1 MERQANS
8 TEQTVS
14 EGGVTVEQRYTEAEF
29 DLPSVVLTLTADR
42 DEAVAV
48 RVGVP
53 DIESERVGLH
63 PDYRSDGWAITR
75 EQLVFE
81 AVVEPDGEVT
91 TLYAL
96 DTDDQTVFER
106 AMGSLRIEQVSAAVD
121 GHGFPDPDR
130 DELVDEAVVTG
141 GEEASEHPEVATDE
155 VAAGN
160 DGEQS
165 QTSEQSAGTTP
176 HDESVVDQTT
186 TEASTVDG
194 SRAEAV
200 SSDSSTEGSTAD
212 GSTTEGSP
220 TSDSPVEEPS
230 TDDRMVEDRTAEES
244 SVEEPPA
251 DSGAGGDT
259 GRLAD
264 QSTETL
270 VEELLGRLEDD
281 DIPETHRARLAERV
295 AGGHGGADRER
306 LTSLQAR
313 VSDIEAFTG
322 PIERMLDQHGPPAA
336 ALDAFEA
343 RLAAVENV
351 DERVSELEER
361 IERLD
366 DHDERIERLDERVD
380 DHDEQMTTLGNDLD
394 AATGQLEDD
403 LTSIEAEMEGV
414 QEQLSS
420 VEAAVESARAE
431 ASAAGEQAEEVETDL
446 ADIEEQLGGLE
457 ARVDD
462 LADDWDGMADDI
474 EALQEWR
481 STLASTFDVFEN

>member
-1 MERQANS
+1 MERQADS

-14 EGGVTVEQRYTEAEF
+14 EEGVTVEQRYTEAEF

-48 RVGVP
+48 RIGVP

-63 PDYRSDGWAITR
+63 PDFRSDGWAITK

-81 AVVEPDGEVT
+81 VVVEPDGEVT

-96 DTDDQTVFER
+96 DTDDQTVFQR

-121 GHGFPDPDR
+121 GDGFPDPDR
-130 DELVDEAVVTG
+130 DELIDEAVVTG
-141 GEEASEHPEVATDE
+141 GEDASERPEVTTDE
-155 VAAGN
+155 TAAGN
-160 DGEQS
+160 GGEQS
-165 QTSEQSAGTTP
+165 VGVAP
-176 HDESVVDQTT
+176 HDESGVDQTAT
-186 TEASTVDG
+186 QASTVD
-194 SRAEAV
+194 SSNVEAV
-200 SSDSSTEGSTAD
+200 SSD
-212 GSTTEGSP
+212 GSTTEESP

-230 TDDRMVEDRTAEES
+230 TDDRVVEESSVEDRTAEGS
-244 SVEEPPA
+244 SVEDGTAEEPPA

-259 GRLAD
+259 GRLVD

-281 DIPETHRARLAERV
+281 DIPETHRVRLAERV
-295 AGGHGGADRER
+295 AGRHGGADRER
-306 LTSLQAR
+306 LASLQAR

-322 PIERMLDQHGPPAA
+322 PIERMLDRHGPPAA

-343 RLAAVENV
+343 RLAAAEDV
-351 DERVSELEER
+351 DERVRELEER

-380 DHDEQMTTLGNDLD
+380 DHDEQMTTLSNDLD

-420 VEAAVESARAE
+420 VEASVESVRAE
-431 ASAAGEQAEEVETDL
+431 ASAAGEHAEEIETDL

-457 ARVDD
+457 ARVDH

-481 STLASTFDVFEN
+481 STLASTFDIFED